1 MDVSIVAAEHKCYV
15 MINCSIILSCIIK
28 KKIRLIKDSMLNCL
42 AAWILKKT
50 VCDPPVIT
58 PTITLYTQTSALSVI
73 LTIVVAEY
81 K

>member
-1 MDVSIVAAEHKCYV
+1 
-15 MINCSIILSCIIK
+15 
-28 KKIRLIKDSMLNCL
+28 MLNCL
-42 AAWILKKT
+42 TAWILKKT

>member
-1 MDVSIVAAEHKCYV
+1 
-15 MINCSIILSCIIK
+15 
-28 KKIRLIKDSMLNCL
+28 MLNCL